1 MASRRFDF
9 CQIVEKRRDLLQIQ
23 MLRIAQHPGPE
34 IATKFG
40 VGRQAIFEHL
50 VALGKRGLYFRQ
62 LMLGQQRSSDLVA
75 GLFQLYVKVDPG
87 LVGDSGVVSD
97 DLQLIRRF
105 QVVVIG
111 IAEFFV
117 KHGHIRGHL

>member
-1 MASRRFDF
+1 MTSRRFDF

-23 MLRIAQHPGPE
+23 MLRITQGPGPE
-34 IATKFG
+34 VATKFG
-40 VGRQAIFEHL
+40 IGRQAIFEHF

-62 LMLGQQRSSDLVA
+62 LMLGQQRSPDLVA

-87 LVGDSGVVSD
+87 LVGDGVVVSD
-97 DLQLIRRF
+97 DLQLICRF
-105 QVVVIG
+105 QIVVVG

-117 KHGHIRGHL
+117 NRGHIRGHL